1 MEIKRLNLAGI
12 FSSLCFS
19 LLFSWRTLFVASP
32 QFQQG
37 ASRVLQ
43 GVSRVLLGVSRVLL
57 GVSRVLLGVSR
68 VLLGVSKVLLVAS
81 TGGIQGSSTPST
93 AYQQTCFI

>member
-1 MEIKRLNLAGI
+1 MAYEGVIEIKRLNLAGI

-57 GVSRVLLGVSR
+57 GVSRVLL
-68 VLLGVSKVLLVAS
+68 VAS